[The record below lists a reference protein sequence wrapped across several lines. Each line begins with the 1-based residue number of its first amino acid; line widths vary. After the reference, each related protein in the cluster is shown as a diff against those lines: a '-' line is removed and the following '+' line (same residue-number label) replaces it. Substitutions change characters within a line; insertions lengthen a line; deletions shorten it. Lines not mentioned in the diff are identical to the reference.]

1 MALQIIRNN
10 IINVEADA
18 IVNTANPAVAVGPG
32 VDCAIYTAA
41 GWDKLLKARAQI
53 GRMNPGEAAWTPAFD
68 LNAKYII
75 HTVGPEWRGGGFG
88 ERETVAK
95 CYRRSLELASELDCE
110 SIAFPL
116 IATGTYG
123 FPKDEALR
131 IAIAEISSFLLAN
144 EMEVMLVV
152 YDKESFEVSG
162 KLFSD
167 IKMFIGDADVEEH
180 MMMRANQADLADLAP
195 RTSRSA
201 RFAKPEQ
208 SQRRERRGLLER
220 LREIGQSRSR
230 EERDYSDFEEINANK
245 SYAMPAPQEDSSLHF
260 GGEEDYSLSDDCMEA
275 PMLDEQSM
283 SDMSPLLEM
292 SPILIEERATGAIP
306 PFIEEQQEDRATGV
320 FQPLMEDR
328 AIGAFPSPQESLDER
343 LKHLDKTFQQYLFM
357 LIDRRG
363 LSDPDVYKKANIDR
377 KHFSKIRS
385 NVEYTPSKRTALAL
399 AVALELSLDETK
411 DLLSRAGLAL
421 SPAMLSDKIIEYCI
435 ETGNYDI
442 YEINCILFKYDQ
454 PTLGA

>member
-18 IVNTANPAVAVGPG
+18 IVNTANPAVGVGRG
-32 VDCAIYTAA
+32 VDQAIYEAA
-41 GWDKLLKARAQI
+41 GWDELLEAREKI
-53 GRMNPGEAAWTPAFD
+53 GEILPGEAACTPAFD
-68 LNAKYII
+68 LHAKYII
-75 HTVGPEWRGGGFG
+75 HTVGPAWRGGGFG

-95 CYRRSLELASELDCE
+95 CYSGSLELASELGCE

-131 IAIAEISSFLLAN
+131 IAMSEISRFLLAH
-144 EMEVMLVV
+144 EMEVLLVV

-167 IKMFIGDADVEEH
+167 IKSFIEDREAAYDTLFHSYGQEEIYG
-180 MMMRANQADLADLAP
+180 RGLPESGGPELAK
-195 RTSRSA
+195 SA
-201 RFAKPEQ
+201 GRKSTERNLPE
-208 SQRRERRGLLER
+208 SSGRKSAERNLPEPSGRRGLLSRFKRPKRTEEPAER
-220 LREIGQSRSR
+220 TLM
-230 EERDYSDFEEINANK
+230 EEAPSIDAEYDLMADEAAAEYEK
-245 SYAMPAPQEDSSLHF
+245 SYSQIPMESLDLEIMPEPAYPRS
-260 GGEEDYSLSDDCMEA
+260 YS
-275 PMLDEQSM
+275 P
-283 SDMSPLLEM
+283 
-292 SPILIEERATGAIP
+292 
-306 PFIEEQQEDRATGV
+306 
-320 FQPLMEDR
+320 
-328 AIGAFPSPQESLDER
+328 AFPSEEESLEER

-363 LSDPDVYKKANIDR
+363 LSDPDVYNKANIDR

-385 NVEYTPSKRTALAL
+385 NADYTPSKKTALAL
-399 AVALELSLDETK
+399 AIALELSIDETK
-411 DLLSRAGLAL
+411 DLLARAGLAL
-421 SPAMLSDKIIEYCI
+421 SPSKTFDRIIEYCI
-435 ETGNYDI
+435 ETSNYDI

>member
-18 IVNTANPAVAVGPG
+18 IVNTANPDVAVGRG
-32 VDCAIYTAA
+32 VDYAIYMAA
-41 GWDKLLKARAQI
+41 GWETLLEARRVI
-53 GRMNPGEAAWTPAFD
+53 GPMQPGQAAATPAFG
-68 LNAKYII
+68 LKAKYII
-75 HTVGPEWRGGGFG
+75 HTVGPAWRGGSFG
-88 ERETVAK
+88 ERKTVAE
-95 CYRRSLELASELDCE
+95 CYGRSLRLAAELGCE

-131 IAIAEISSFLLAN
+131 IAISEISSFLLAN

-152 YDKESFEVSG
+152 YDRESFEVSG

-167 IKMFIGDADVEEH
+167 IKMYIGDSDVSYN
-180 MMMRANQADLADLAP
+180 ASP
-195 RTSRSA
+195 RTFRMRKSA
-201 RFAKPEQ
+201 LAEDEAFPEKAAPMMAPQ
-208 SQRRERRGLLER
+208 YPEEELLE
-220 LREIGQSRSR
+220 ESRMM
-230 EERDYSDFEEINANK
+230 AK
-245 SYAMPAPQEDSSLHF
+245 
-260 GGEEDYSLSDDCMEA
+260 
-275 PMLDEQSM
+275 
-283 SDMSPLLEM
+283 
-292 SPILIEERATGAIP
+292 RATGALP
-306 PFIEEQQEDRATGV
+306 
-320 FQPLMEDR
+320 
-328 AIGAFPSPQESLDER
+328 AFGTSLEER
-343 LKHLDKTFQQYLFM
+343 LRHMDKTFQQYLFM

-363 LSDPDVYKKANIDR
+363 LSDPEVYKKANIDR

-385 NVEYTPSKRTALAL
+385 NVDYTPSKKTALAL

-421 SPAMLSDKIIEYCI
+421 SPSIMSDRIIEYCI
-435 ETGNYDI
+435 EKGYYDI